1 MVAAPLLL
9 RAATLAALAVL
20 AVGGGGVSAVGVDG
34 APAARGVRL
43 DAFPLARCL
52 DGSAPIY
59 YIAPGAE
66 RKKFILFHEGGGFCG
81 SIEDCQQRSQG
92 RLGST
97 SADGDSRLLSEPY
110 FSTDQLRNPLLH
122 NWTKVFLRYCD
133 GGYYSGDRMDTL
145 PGINGTASSPMFFR
159 GRYITEALV
168 TDLKAR

>member
-1 MVAAPLLL
+1 LTARLP
-9 RAATLAALAVL
+9 
-20 AVGGGGVSAVGVDG
+20 
-34 APAARGVRL
+34 PAACGWMRFRLPGVWTARRRSTTS
-43 DAFPLARCL
+43 PLAR
-52 DGSAPIY
+52 SA
-59 YIAPGAE
+59 
-66 RKKFILFHEGGGFCG
+66 RSSSSSHEGGGFCG

-168 TDLKAR
+168 TDLNAR